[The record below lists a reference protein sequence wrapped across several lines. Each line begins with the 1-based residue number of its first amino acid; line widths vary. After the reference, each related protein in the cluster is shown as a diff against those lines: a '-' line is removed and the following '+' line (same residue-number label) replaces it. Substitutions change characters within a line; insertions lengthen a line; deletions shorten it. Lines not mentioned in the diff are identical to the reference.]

1 MFIFNNSIIKYIIM
15 FFRKKTKIP
24 SHNNIN
30 KVQINLIETKK
41 NNFDDWKNYII
52 KKAETD
58 ALNAYKNILKFN
70 DNILLTDNMYINRN
84 YLLKNLGE
92 YYKEPIF
99 NSKYRNRYNDELI
112 DMYYK
117 NFCNNIIYYYN
128 NFDDIHI
135 L

>member
-30 KVQINLIETKK
+30 KVQINLIETKIKTKK

-58 ALNAYKNILKFN
+58 ALNAYKNILK
-70 DNILLTDNMYINRN
+70 
-84 YLLKNLGE
+84 
-92 YYKEPIF
+92 
-99 NSKYRNRYNDELI
+99 
-112 DMYYK
+112 
-117 NFCNNIIYYYN
+117 
-128 NFDDIHI
+128 
-135 L
+135 